1 MISIREQHYGLNV
14 ALYNEFTLEDF
25 RLFEEALMNISG
37 KVHRPDILLDLSM
50 LKDFTVDMAMEQLR
64 FVRNHEDD
72 FGRIAIVVDDIW
84 IKLGAHISNLLTQQH
99 PKYFEDAASAQAWLL
114 EDASEPAG

>member
-99 PKYFEDAASAQAWLL
+99 PNYFDDAASAQAWLL
-114 EDASEPAG
+114 ENASEPAG

>member
-14 ALYNEFTLEDF
+14 ALYNEFSLEDF
-25 RLFEEALMNISG
+25 QEFEQAVLDCLH

-64 FVRNHEDD
+64 FMNSHESD
-72 FGRIAIVVDDIW
+72 FGRIAIVVDDLW
-84 IKLGAHISNLLTQQH
+84 IRLAAHISSLLTRQH
-99 PKYFEDAASAQAWLL
+99 PKYFDDAAAAQSWLL
-114 EDASEPAG
+114 ADSSDEQ